1 MTIYRQAL
9 QDRSRRAIAVVVCVS
24 IGLSLALLTGC
35 AAPPRDDR
43 LRVLVSVPP
52 VAFLVDRIG
61 ADRVAVEVMI
71 PPGASPVTHEPS
83 PHQMLAVQRA
93 SLYFAL
99 GHPAFPFERRNLGI
113 FRQQNPSLEVVAL
126 IPPSDSASGSEDPH
140 VWLAPPFAADAAR
153 SIADALSEMMPAA
166 EPLFRTNLTSL
177 LREITELDD
186 EIRALLAPVRERKF
200 VVYHPAWGH
209 FANHY
214 GLLQLA
220 LQREG
225 KDPGPGTLAALLG
238 EVQEDRATVVFVQ
251 REFSQRSAQ
260 TLASELGARVVT
272 LDPLAYDWS
281 ANLRRTAAEIR
292 KALDGV

>member
-1 MTIYRQAL
+1 MTSHRHASEHPSP
-9 QDRSRRAIAVVVCVS
+9 RTVAGVVCIS
-24 IGLSLALLTGC
+24 IGLSLAVLAGC
-35 AAPPRDDR
+35 ADPLQNSR

-52 VAFLVDRIG
+52 LAFLADRIG

-83 PHQMLAVQRA
+83 PRQMLALQRA

-99 GHPAFPFERRNLGI
+99 GHPAFLFERRYLEI
-113 FRQQNPSLEVVAL
+113 FRRQNPRLEVVAL
-126 IPPSDSASGSEDPH
+126 IPRSDSAWRGEDPH

-153 SIADALSEMMPAA
+153 SIAHALSEKMPEA
-166 EPLFRTNLTSL
+166 ESLFRTNLTSL
-177 LREITELDD
+177 LGEISELDE
-186 EIRALLAPVRERKF
+186 EIRALLTPVRERSF

-225 KDPGPGTLAALLG
+225 KDPGPGTLAALLD
-238 EVQEDRATVVFVQ
+238 EVQEDQATVVFVQ

-260 TLASELGARVVT
+260 TLAAELDARVVA
-272 LDPLAYDWS
+272 LDPLAYDWPS
-281 ANLRRTAAEIR
+281 SLRRTAAEIR
-292 KALDGV
+292 RALNGV

>member
-1 MTIYRQAL
+1 M
-9 QDRSRRAIAVVVCVS
+9 VVCIS
-24 IGLSLALLTGC
+24 IGLSFAVLAGC
-35 AAPPRDDR
+35 TDPWRDNR

-83 PHQMLAVQRA
+83 PHQMLALQRA

-99 GHPAFPFERRNLGI
+99 GHPAFLFERRHLEI
-113 FRQQNPSLEVVAL
+113 FRQQNSRLEVVAL
-126 IPPSDSASGSEDPH
+126 IPRSDSAWRGEDPH

-153 SIADALSEMMPAA
+153 SITDALSEKMPEA
-166 EPLFRTNLTSL
+166 ESHFRANLTSL
-177 LREITELDD
+177 LSEITELDE
-186 EIRALLAPVRERKF
+186 EIRVLLTPVRERTF

-225 KDPGPGTLAALLG
+225 KDPGPGTLAVLLG
-238 EVQEDRATVVFVQ
+238 EVQEDQTTVVFVQ

-260 TLASELGARVVT
+260 TLASELDARVVT
-272 LDPLAYDWS
+272 LDPLAYDWPS
-281 ANLRRTAAEIR
+281 SLRRPAAEIR
-292 KALDGV
+292 RALDGV